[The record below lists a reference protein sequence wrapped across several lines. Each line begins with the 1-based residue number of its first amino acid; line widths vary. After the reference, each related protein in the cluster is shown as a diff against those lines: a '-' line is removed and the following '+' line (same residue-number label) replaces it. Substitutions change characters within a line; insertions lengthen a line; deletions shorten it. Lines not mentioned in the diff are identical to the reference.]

1 MEFALE
7 AGRELLVQ
15 GLARDG
21 ADVRL
26 VQVYAA
32 YTRGFAGIQLL
43 GDLAEVCRS
52 GKERARAALES
63 IGIRLGAQKLVLG
76 FTPAGIRIDGAH
88 MDLPIAVALAMA
100 RNGGAHQATA
110 DGPVP
115 VVFAAEVGLAGE
127 LRPVRGIVALALGA
141 ARGGGRLMVVA
152 QESLDDLR
160 GLDLGALRIAG
171 FGSLDRVLDWIAGDA
186 SAARAWQGDDEGER
200 SDSARYDGL
209 PVFQDMNL
217 TPELSRAAMAVAAG
231 RHSIL
236 LRGTPGSGKTMFAQ
250 RLPGIMPGLE
260 TREKL
265 HALHLHNLAGN
276 SLAAIR
282 GGRVPFRSPHHGA
295 SMAAILGSHRCPG
308 EISLAHGGILFLDE
322 LPEFRRDLLESL
334 REPLETGEVHLAR
347 VQGHVVWAADAIL
360 VAASNN
366 CPCGWYASRF
376 RECNCMTGQ
385 VAAYQG
391 RMSGPLLDRIDIHFN
406 MPERGTFTRELIGAG
421 LPGKTS
427 KLTSEEL
434 RERVLAARD
443 FAARRNKALGLGS
456 RTPACNARTPDQ
468 VLRGVPGFLGRTGAD
483 PVQELIEEVVARGTD
498 RDGARALETCQSS
511 SARGL
516 VRALR
521 VARTLADLDTVEVVG
536 YEHFRQALL
545 WQAGAAAIERGDLSR
560 SGAPGQRSRRASWN
574 HGN

>member
-1 MEFALE
+1 MEMA
-7 AGRELLVQ
+7 AGSGRDMVVQ
-15 GLARDG
+15 GLVRDG

-52 GKERARAALES
+52 GKERARAALEN

-88 MDLPIAVALAMA
+88 MDLPVAIALATA
-100 RNGGAHQATA
+100 RNSGAQPQAA
-110 DGPVP
+110 DGPTP

-127 LRPVRGIVALALGA
+127 LRPVPGIVALALGA
-141 ARGGGRLMVVA
+141 ARGGGRVMVVA
-152 QESLDDLR
+152 EENLQDLR
-160 GLDLGALRIAG
+160 GIDLAPLRVVG
-171 FGSLDRVLDWIAGDA
+171 LSSLDRVLDWVEGDA
-186 SAARAWQGDDEGER
+186 SAARTCHAEVDVWFDGEQAAGMPGFEDM
-200 SDSARYDGL
+200 SMAPGL
-209 PVFQDMNL
+209 A
-217 TPELSRAAMAVAAG
+217 RAAMAVAAG

-250 RLPGIMPGLE
+250 RLPGIMPPLD

-406 MPERGTFTRELIGAG
+406 MPERGTFSRESIAAE
-421 LPGKTS
+421 PASKTS
-427 KLTSEEL
+427 KWTSQEL
-434 RERVLAARD
+434 RKRVLEARD
-443 FAARRNKALGLGS
+443 FAARRHQALGLG
-456 RTPACNARTPDQ
+456 TEALACNSRIPDQ
-468 VLRGVPGFLGRTGAD
+468 VLRGVPGFLGRRGSD
-483 PVQELIEEVVARGTD
+483 PAQELIEEVAARGTD
-498 RDGARALETCQSS
+498 TEGARALETCQSS

-545 WQAGAAAIERGDLSR
+545 WQAGAAAMERGDLGR
-560 SGAPGQRSRRASWN
+560 PGAPGQRSRRATWN
-574 HGN
+574 HVN